1 MSAVTTDREITIASG
16 VKIGIS
22 QSLDNYTL
30 EEITD
35 FHYCA
40 SSFPEFV
47 HYSQNGDND
56 ERYYITPSTA
66 VNTDTL
72 DVTAPLTIRSVIN
85 GGYNGW
91 FGKMSGGNISDY
103 INPDGI
109 DVRVFFM
116 YGTSFEN
123 LSNMSITQ
131 GHSAG
136 VYIIT
141 QLDPLQWRVRYE
153 NMQDSVNDYATDT
166 GGVRRVKLEFK
177 DNNNQ
182 WNSRTDIRPVVVFTI
197 GDKTFIS
204 ANLTCPINNDYRFN
218 RVSTSAT
225 GYLFGV
231 NSACGHKS
239 YDNTVGLSFIANLGR
254 ERISVYETAYIE
266 TGEQINLSSNDYLE
280 YNTYVSDID
289 GFCAFVTN
297 KANCDLLYCWYGES
311 GIDYMSR
318 FGLYIYDDRT
328 QKTYKPII
336 ENGWTVGYS
345 DDLNAVSD
353 IDNYTYDS
361 TMKHDIAPTKP
372 KRETENDGIDDMAF
386 NKNDMFVNGMVDYY
400 LTPYGG
406 LDAISNGISSDTKYT
421 GVSENIVSLMGFYI
435 NPSLFSNGIS
445 VSGFNVGKLSIPY
458 GNAIKLNVL
467 KPVLLLGNKKIDGRH
482 GTLQKPHFLD
492 YAPYTKLELYIPFC
506 GTIDLPPR
514 VMYNTINVYLLGDII
529 TGGCL
534 GVVKCNGEIV
544 ATKSGMIGRTIP
556 MTFNASAEQT
566 QAMLQG
572 VMNGVAIG
580 GQVLLSGATNN
591 IVGMVSGTMSGIANI
606 SQQIQAGNKNYTHHI
621 GTTGGI
627 IEGAMPEQCYLRRI
641 GCGDKSSDKY
651 NSTYGRP
658 CCKTKT
664 ISSGDGFTV
673 IDNPKIA
680 GNMTA
685 SEKSRLESIYSSGVI
700 L

>member
-1 MSAVTTDREITIASG
+1 MSAVTTDREISIGTG
-16 VKIGIS
+16 VKIGVS
-22 QSLDNYTL
+22 KSLDNYTL

-56 ERYYITPSTA
+56 ERYYITPSAA

-72 DVTAPLTIRSVIN
+72 DVPAPLTIHGVIN
-85 GGYNGW
+85 GGFNGW
-91 FGKMSGGNISDY
+91 FGKMSGGNISEY

-116 YGTSFEN
+116 YGTTFDSLN
-123 LSNMSITQ
+123 NMSITQ
-131 GHSAG
+131 SHSAG

-153 NMQDSVNDYATDT
+153 NMQDDVNDYANDT
-166 GGVRRVKLEFK
+166 GGVRRVKLEYK
-177 DNNNQ
+177 DNNDN
-182 WNSRTDIRPVVVFTI
+182 WNSRTDIRPVVMFTV

-204 ANLTCPINNDYRFN
+204 ANLTCPVNNDFRFN
-218 RVSTSAT
+218 RVSTASN

-231 NSACGHKS
+231 NSTWGHKS
-239 YDNTVGLSFIANLGR
+239 YDNSVGLSFIANLGR

-280 YNTYVSDID
+280 YNTYISDVD
-289 GFCAFVTN
+289 GFCAFVSN
-297 KANCDLLYCWYGES
+297 KANCDLLYCWYGEA

-328 QKTYKPII
+328 RKTYKPII
-336 ENGWTVGYS
+336 ENGWTMGYT
-345 DDLNAVSD
+345 DDLNAASD

-361 TMKHDIAPTKP
+361 TMKHDISPSKP
-372 KRETENDGIDDMAF
+372 KNETENDGIDDMKF
-386 NKNDMFVNGMVDYY
+386 NENDMFCRGMVDYY
-400 LTPYGG
+400 ITPYGG
-406 LDAISNGISSDTKYT
+406 LDAIAQGIQDNTTYT
-421 GVSENIVSLMGFYI
+421 GVSENIVSLMAFYI
-435 NPSLFSNGIS
+435 TPSYFAGGNASSDFKLGRLTVPYNAVKINRLTPKLNLGNIR
-445 VSGFNVGKLSIPY
+445 VSGK
-458 GNAIKLNVL
+458 
-467 KPVLLLGNKKIDGRH
+467 H
-482 GTLQKPHFLD
+482 GTLSQPHFLD

-506 GTIDLPPR
+506 GVVELPDR
-514 VMYNTINVYLLGDII
+514 VMYNSIDVFLLGDII
-529 TGGCL
+529 TGSCL

-544 ATKSGMIGRTIP
+544 ATRAGMIGRNVP
-556 MTFNASAEQT
+556 MTYTASAEQT
-566 QAMLQG
+566 ASMMAG

-591 IVGMVSGTMSGIANI
+591 IAGMVSGTMAGVANI
-606 SQQIQAGNKNYTHHI
+606 AQQIQASNANYTHHI
-621 GTTGGI
+621 GCTGSV

-641 GCGDKSSDKY
+641 RCDDLTDASY
-651 NSTYGRP
+651 NATYGRP
-658 CCKTKT
+658 VCKSKSLT
-664 ISSGDGFTV
+664 SGMGFTV
-673 IDNPKIA
+673 IDNPRIS
-680 GNMTA
+680 GNMTEQ
-685 SEKSRLESIYSSGVI
+685 EKNEIIAYMKTGVI